1 MSVLCLFSFL
11 LYLLGGEKSRSFKQL
26 LILIF
31 SLMLVQVLFRP
42 SGEVLWQWKFIRI
55 TQEGIHY
62 GVAASLRLMI
72 IFLSAGFLL
81 NISYYQYLLAF
92 QAWKIPYELSFL
104 LASVLQFLP
113 ILRQEF
119 RNMGE
124 ALELRG
130 IYLSKLPLNRR
141 FYAYREMVLPI
152 LGRAI
157 ASLKYRV
164 ISLEM
169 RAFRLYPTRTSLHVD
184 RLRKRDYVIQV
195 GLLALIVIG
204 IKLS

>member
-1 MSVLCLFSFL
+1 
-11 LYLLGGEKSRSFKQL
+11 
-26 LILIF
+26 
-31 SLMLVQVLFRP
+31 
-42 SGEVLWQWKFIRI
+42 
-55 TQEGIHY
+55 
-62 GVAASLRLMI
+62 
-72 IFLSAGFLL
+72 
-81 NISYYQYLLAF
+81 AF

-169 RAFRLYPTRTSLHVD
+169 RA
-184 RLRKRDYVIQV
+184 
-195 GLLALIVIG
+195 
-204 IKLS
+204 